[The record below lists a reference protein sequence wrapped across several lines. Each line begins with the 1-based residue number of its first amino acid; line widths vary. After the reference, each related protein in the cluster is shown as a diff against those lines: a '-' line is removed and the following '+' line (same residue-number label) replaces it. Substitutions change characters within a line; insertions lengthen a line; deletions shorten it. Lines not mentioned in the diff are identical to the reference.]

1 MKIRLIFIVSVILLS
16 TASIFAQSKD
26 TKNDTT
32 TELQKNYALVSK
44 LIAKAAD
51 LVPSEKYSYKPTDST
66 RTFGQLVAHVADS
79 YNYYCTAATG
89 KKIEWSDAVEKG
101 ALDKQTLVQKIKQG
115 EDSCN
120 AIYGKSGPVSIMM
133 ENISHLN
140 LHYGNI
146 ITYLRLMGLTP
157 PSS

>member
-26 TKNDTT
+26 IKNDTT

-44 LIAKAAD
+44 LIAKSAD
-51 LVPSEKYSYKPTDST
+51 LVPAEKYSYKPTDST
-66 RTFGQLVAHVADS
+66 RTFGQLIAHVADS

-101 ALDKQTLVQKIKQG
+101 ALDKQTLAQKLKQG

-120 AIYGKSGPVSIMM
+120 AIYGKSGSVSIMM